1 MGWEE
6 SGSGYRHRMARKR
19 YRGPFLAGLFASCM
33 IYLISLPLAEKTFF
47 FDSTGML
54 TQISSTPVGVRD
66 MLLVAKTNGSTVN
79 DYVVTDTMSSTCRVS
94 IGATSSSGNP
104 YFVEGINGTC
114 ADCKTG
120 ASRAVAR
127 FPCNTQ
133 TPPCHSHLN

>member
-54 TQISSTPVGVRD
+54 TQISSSPVGVRD
-66 MLLVAKTNGSTVN
+66 MLLVAKSNGTAVS